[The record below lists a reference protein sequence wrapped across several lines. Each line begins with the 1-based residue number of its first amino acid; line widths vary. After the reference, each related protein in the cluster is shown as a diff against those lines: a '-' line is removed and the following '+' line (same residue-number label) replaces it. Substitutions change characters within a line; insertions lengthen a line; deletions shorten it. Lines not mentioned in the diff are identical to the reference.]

1 MVKLKIFF
9 MVVPSQGVSTGR
21 QGKTQNRNRHQAKC
35 GKIQFESPRSVK
47 LYHLRRLAMR
57 LSARFITVFLLCT
70 AFISTLQAR
79 VVRVEIA
86 SRTDIENGKPFGAAG
101 AYEKITGRVYFA
113 VDPGNLHNRQ
123 IVDLEKAP
131 RNAKGEVEF
140 SADLYLLKPK
150 EMARGNQ
157 AVLFEVSNRG
167 GRGIL
172 SLVNG
177 REGEYGDGFLMRQ
190 GYAIAWV
197 GWEFDLS
204 STGEH
209 LRLSAP
215 VAHDAGDKE
224 IHGLVRSDFTPSQKH
239 DDWPLGHILLG
250 PDGGNSYAV
259 DDPQSP
265 ANVMT
270 VRDTPTEAR
279 TKVPR
284 SDWSFARVVDGKLTP
299 DPHFVHLNTGFVPG
313 KIYEVVYSS
322 KNPAVVGV
330 GLAAVRDFLSYLKY
344 DPQATAPVKRA
355 YAVGISQSGRFLRH
369 FIYQDFNA
377 DEKGRQVMDGVI
389 AHVAGAGRGSFNH
402 RFAQPSRD
410 AQPMSSLFFPTDLFP
425 FTDLPEEDR
434 LTASAGLL
442 DAATRS
448 HTVPKIF
455 YTNTSYE
462 YWGRA
467 ASLIHTTAD
476 GQKDAATAPNTRI
489 YFLAG
494 LEHFTVPFPPEKS
507 VGGNPDYTA
516 QQKANP
522 NPIQWYW
529 RALITDMNAWVRDGK
544 EPPPSTYPKIAEST
558 LVPLDK
564 YKFPKIPGVNTPHE
578 ISLAYHLDFAVE
590 VFGPPPEKDGPSNQP
605 QIAWINVEPPQVGA
619 PFGVLVPQSDPDGND
634 LGGVR
639 LPELQVPLVTYTG
652 WNLRDPS
659 IGAPEQRVSFL
670 GSWIPLAKTA
680 EERKKSGDPR
690 PSVAERYSSQK
701 EYMSKFEQA
710 AKKLVEQRFLLQED
724 LPAILE
730 RGRLEWRTIVGE

>member
-1 MVKLKIFF
+1 
-9 MVVPSQGVSTGR
+9 
-21 QGKTQNRNRHQAKC
+21 
-35 GKIQFESPRSVK
+35 
-47 LYHLRRLAMR
+47 MR
-57 LSARFITVFLLCT
+57 LRVRVVGFLLLA
-70 AFISTLQAR
+70 AFAVSLVQAR
-79 VVRVEIA
+79 VVRVEIT
-86 SRTDIENGKPFGAAG
+86 SRTDIQEAKPFGNAG
-101 AYEKITGRVYFA
+101 AYEKIIGRVYFA
-113 VDPGNLHNRQ
+113 VDPANLHNRQ
-123 IVDLEKAP
+123 IVDLDKAP
-131 RNAKGEVEF
+131 RNAHGEVEF

-150 EMARGNQ
+150 EMAKGNQ

-177 REGEYGDGFLMRQ
+177 REGEFGDGFLMRQ
-190 GYAIAWV
+190 GYTIAWV

-204 STGEH
+204 SQGEH

-215 VAHDAGDKE
+215 IAHDPGGKE
-224 IHGLVRSDFTPSQKH
+224 IHGLVRTDFTPAEKR
-239 DDWPLGHILLG
+239 DDMPLGHILLG
-250 PDGGNSYAV
+250 PDGGNSYPV
-259 DDPQSP
+259 DDPESKQ
-265 ANVMT
+265 NVLT
-270 VRDTPTEAR
+270 VRDTPTGQR
-279 TKVPR
+279 QVIPR
-284 SDWSFARVVDGKLTP
+284 SDWSFAHVVDGKLTA
-299 DPHFVHLNTGFVPG
+299 DPHYFHLNSGFVPG
-313 KIYEVVYSS
+313 KIYELVYTA

-330 GLAAVRDFLSYLKY
+330 GLAAVRDFLSYLKH

-369 FIYQDFNA
+369 FLYEDFNA
-377 DEKGRQVMDGVI
+377 DEQGRQVMDGVI

-410 AQPMSSLFFPTDLFP
+410 AQPMSSLFYPTDLFP
-425 FTDLPEEDR
+425 FTDLLEEDPA
-434 LTASAGLL
+434 TDAKGGLL
-442 DAATRS
+442 DASTKS
-448 HTVPKIF
+448 KTVPKIF

-467 ASLIHTTAD
+467 ASLIHTSAD
-476 GQKDAATAPNTRI
+476 GKTEVPQAANTRI

-494 LEHFTVPFPPEKS
+494 LEHFTVPFPPENR
-507 VGGNPDYTA
+507 VRGNPDYTS

-529 RALITDMNAWVRDGK
+529 RALITDMDQWVKNAK
-544 EPPPSTYPKIAEST
+544 QPPASTYPKIADKT
-558 LVPLDK
+558 LVLLAQWR
-564 YKFPKIPGVNTPHE
+564 FPKIPGVNTPHE
-578 ISLAYHLDFAVE
+578 VSLAFHIEREAQFVNIK
-590 VFGPPPEKDGPSNQP
+590 FGSDGKGIPGP
-605 QIAWINVEPPQVGA
+605 KETVVLEPPRIGD
-619 PFGVLVPQSDPDGND
+619 PFGVLVPQSDADGND

-639 LPELQVPLVTYTG
+639 LPELQVPLATYTG

-690 PSVAERYSSQK
+690 LSIAERYASEE

-710 AKKLVEQRFLLQED
+710 AKKLIEQRFLLQED

-730 RGRLEWRTIVGE
+730 RGRLEWKTIAAQ

>member
-1 MVKLKIFF
+1 
-9 MVVPSQGVSTGR
+9 
-21 QGKTQNRNRHQAKC
+21 
-35 GKIQFESPRSVK
+35 
-47 LYHLRRLAMR
+47 MR
-57 LSARFITVFLLCT
+57 LRARVIWFLLMS
-70 AFISTLQAR
+70 AILVSLAQAR
-79 VVRVEIA
+79 VVRVEIS
-86 SRTDIENGKPFGAAG
+86 SRADVAEGKPFGNAG
-101 AYEKITGRVYFA
+101 AYEKIVGRVYFA
-113 VDPGNLHNRQ
+113 VDPANLHNRQ
-123 IVDLEKAP
+123 IVDLDKAP
-131 RNAKGEVEF
+131 RNAHGEVEF

-150 EMARGNQ
+150 DMAKGNQ

-177 REGEYGDGFLMRQ
+177 RDGEYGDGFLMRQ
-190 GYAIAWV
+190 GYTVAWV

-204 STGEH
+204 SQGER

-215 VAHDAGDKE
+215 IAQDPGGKE
-224 IHGLVRSDFTPSQKH
+224 IHGLVRTDFTPAEKR
-239 DDWPLGHILLG
+239 DDMPLGHILLG
-250 PDGGNSYAV
+250 PDGGNSYPV
-259 DDPQSP
+259 DDP
-265 ANVMT
+265 ANQKNVLT
-270 VRDTPTEAR
+270 ARDTPTGNR
-279 TKVPR
+279 TTIPR
-284 SDWSFARVVDGKLTP
+284 SEWSFAHVADGQLKA
-299 DPHFVHLNTGFVPG
+299 DPHYVHLNNGFVPG
-313 KIYEVVYSS
+313 KIYELVYTA

-377 DEKGRQVMDGVI
+377 DEHGRQVMDGVI

-425 FTDLPEEDR
+425 FTDLTESDPETGEK
-434 LTASAGLL
+434 ASLL
-442 DAATRS
+442 DAATKS
-448 HTVPKIF
+448 KTVPKIF

-467 ASLIHTTAD
+467 ASLIHTSAD
-476 GQKDAATAPNTRI
+476 GKTDAPLAPNTRI

-494 LEHFTVPFPPEKS
+494 LEHFTVPFPPENR

-529 RALITDMNAWVRDGK
+529 RALITDMDQWVKEGK
-544 EPPPSTYPKIAEST
+544 QPPASTYPKIADKT
-558 LVPLDK
+558 LVSLARWT
-564 YKFPKIPGVNTPHE
+564 FPKIPGVNTPHE
-578 ISLAYHLDFAVE
+578 VSLAYGLDF
-590 VFGPPPEKDGPSNQP
+590 GPQWKQGF
-605 QIAWINVEPPQVGA
+605 ITIEPARVGN
-619 PFGVLVPQSDPDGND
+619 PFGVLVPQSDADGND

-639 LPELQVPLVTYTG
+639 LPELQVPLATYTG

-690 PSVAERYSSQK
+690 PSIAERYSSQE
-701 EYMSKFEQA
+701 EYMGKFEQA
-710 AKKLVEQRFLLQED
+710 AKKLIEQRFLLQED

-730 RGRLEWRTIVGE
+730 RGKLEWKIVGE

>member
-1 MVKLKIFF
+1 
-9 MVVPSQGVSTGR
+9 
-21 QGKTQNRNRHQAKC
+21 
-35 GKIQFESPRSVK
+35 
-47 LYHLRRLAMR
+47 MR
-57 LSARFITVFLLCT
+57 LSARFMTVLLLCT
-70 AFISTLQAR
+70 AFIATLQAR
-79 VVRVEIA
+79 VVRVEIT
-86 SRTDIENGKPFGAAG
+86 SRTDIDNGKPFGTAG
-101 AYEKITGRVYFA
+101 AYEKITGRVHFA
-113 VDPGNLHNRQ
+113 VDPANLHNKQ
-123 IVDLEKAP
+123 IVDLDKAP
-131 RNAKGEVEF
+131 RNVHGEVEF

-150 EMARGNQ
+150 DMAKGNQ

-177 REGEYGDGFLMRQ
+177 RESEYGDGFLMRH
-190 GYAIAWV
+190 GFTIAWV

-204 STGEH
+204 SQGER

-215 VAHDAGDKE
+215 VAHDAGGKE
-224 IHGLVRSDFTPSQKH
+224 IHGLVRGDFTPSQKR

-265 ANVMT
+265 ANLLT
-270 VRDTPTEAR
+270 VRDTPTATR
-279 TKVPR
+279 TSIPR
-284 SDWSFARVVDGKLTP
+284 KDWSFAHVVDGKLTP
-299 DPHFVHLNTGFVPG
+299 DPHFIHLNSGFVPG

-344 DPQATAPVKRA
+344 DPHATAPVKRV

-369 FIYQDFNA
+369 FLYQDFNA
-377 DEKGRQVMDGVI
+377 DEKGRPVMDGI
-389 AHVAGAGRGSFNH
+389 ISHVAGAGRGSFNH

-425 FTDLPEEDR
+425 FTDLPEEDPE
-434 LTASAGLL
+434 TDAKAGLL
-442 DAATRS
+442 DPASKS

-462 YWGRA
+462 YWGRS

-476 GQKDAATAPNTRI
+476 GKKDAPPAQNTRI

-494 LEHFTVPFPPEKS
+494 LEHFTVPFPPEDD
-507 VGGNPDYTA
+507 VGRNPDYTA

-529 RALITDMNAWVRDGK
+529 RALIADMDQWVKNRK
-544 EPPPSTYPKIAEST
+544 EPPPSTYPKIAEKT
-558 LVPLDK
+558 LVPLTEW
-564 YKFPKIPGVNTPHE
+564 KFPKIPQVNTPHE
-578 ISLAYHLDFAVE
+578 VSLAYHLDFGV
-590 VFGPPPEKDGPSNQP
+590 QP
-605 QIAWINVEPPQVGA
+605 KGTPVGTVQVVTVEPPQVGT
-619 PFGVLVPQSDPDGND
+619 PFAVLVPQSDRDGND

-639 LPELQVPLVTYTG
+639 LPELQAPLATYTG
-652 WNLRDPS
+652 WNLRDTS

-670 GSWIPLAKTA
+670 GSWIPLAKTP

-690 PSVAERYSSQK
+690 PSIAERYASRE

-710 AKKLVEQRFLLQED
+710 AKKLIEQRFLLQED

-730 RGRLEWRTIVGE
+730 RGKLEWKTIAEE

>member
-1 MVKLKIFF
+1 MDIPK
-9 MVVPSQGVSTGR
+9 
-21 QGKTQNRNRHQAKC
+21 
-35 GKIQFESPRSVK
+35 
-47 LYHLRRLAMR
+47 
-57 LSARFITVFLLCT
+57 RFIIVLLFLT
-70 AFISTLQAR
+70 MFSAASPAR
-79 VVRVEIA
+79 VVRVEIT
-86 SRTDIENGKPFGAAG
+86 SRSDIQDGKPFGNVG
-101 AYEKITGRVYFA
+101 PYEKILGRVYFA
-113 VDPGNLHNRQ
+113 VDPANLHNRQ
-123 IVDLEKAP
+123 IVDLDKAP
-131 RNAKGEVEF
+131 RNAQGEVEF

-150 EMARGNQ
+150 DMAKGNGS
-157 AVLFEVSNRG
+157 VLFEVSNRG

-177 REGEYGDGFLMRQ
+177 RNGESGDGFLMRQ
-190 GYAIAWV
+190 GYTIAWV

-204 STGEH
+204 SQGDH

-215 VAHDAGDKE
+215 IAHDPGGKE
-224 IHGLVRSDFTPSQKH
+224 IHGLVRGDFTPSEKRN
-239 DDWPLGHILLG
+239 DWPLGHILLG
-250 PDGGNSYAV
+250 PDGGSSYPV
-259 DDPQSP
+259 DDPQSS
-265 ANVMT
+265 ANVLT
-270 VRDTPTEAR
+270 VRDTPTDAR
-279 TKVPR
+279 TKIPR
-284 SDWSFARVVDGKLTP
+284 SDWSFAHIVAGKLTP
-299 DPHFVHLNTGFVPG
+299 DPHFIHLNTGFIPG

-402 RFAQPSRD
+402 PFAQPSRD

-434 LTASAGLL
+434 LNASAGLL

-467 ASLIHTTAD
+467 ASLIHTSAD
-476 GQKDAATAPNTRI
+476 GKTDAPLAPNTRI

-494 LEHFTVPFPPEKS
+494 LEHFTVPFPPDKD

-529 RALITDMNAWVRDGK
+529 RALITDMNDWVKDGK

-578 ISLAYHLDFAVE
+578 VSLAYHLDFALE
-590 VFGPPPEKDGPSNQP
+590 VFGPPPGKEGDSKQP
-605 QIAWINVEPPQVGA
+605 QIAWINVELPQVGQ
-619 PFGVLVPQSDPDGND
+619 PFGVLVPQSDADGND

-639 LPELQVPLVTYTG
+639 LPELQVLLATYTG

-670 GSWIPLAKTA
+670 GSWIPLSKTA
-680 EERKKSGDPR
+680 EDRKKAGDPR
-690 PSVAERYSSQK
+690 PSIAERYASQAD
-701 EYMSKFEQA
+701 YMSKFEQA
-710 AKKLVEQRFLLQED
+710 AKKLIEQRFLLQED

-730 RGRLEWRTIVGE
+730 RGKLEWKTIAGE

>member
-1 MVKLKIFF
+1 
-9 MVVPSQGVSTGR
+9 
-21 QGKTQNRNRHQAKC
+21 
-35 GKIQFESPRSVK
+35 
-47 LYHLRRLAMR
+47 MR
-57 LSARFITVFLLCT
+57 LRARVIRFLLMS
-70 AFISTLQAR
+70 AILVPLAQAR
-79 VVRVEIA
+79 VVRVEIT
-86 SRTDIENGKPFGAAG
+86 SRADIQDGKPFGNSG
-101 AYEKITGRVYFA
+101 PYEKILGRVYFA
-113 VDPGNLHNRQ
+113 VDPANLHNRQ
-123 IVDLEKAP
+123 IVDLDKAP
-131 RNAKGEVEF
+131 RNAHGEVEF

-150 EMARGNQ
+150 DMAKGNQ
-157 AVLFEVSNRG
+157 SVLFEVSNRG

-177 REGEYGDGFLMRQ
+177 RDGEFGDGFLMRQ
-190 GYAIAWV
+190 GYTIAWV

-204 STGEH
+204 SQGER

-215 VAHDAGDKE
+215 IAHGPGGKE
-224 IHGLVRSDFTPSQKH
+224 IHGLVRGDFTPAEKR

-259 DDPQSP
+259 DDPVSA
-265 ANVMT
+265 ANVLT
-270 VRDTPTEAR
+270 VRDTPTGAR
-279 TKVPR
+279 TKIPR
-284 SDWSFARVVDGKLTP
+284 SDWSFAHVVDGKLTS
-299 DPHFVHLNTGFVPG
+299 DPHFINLTGGFTPG
-313 KIYEVVYSS
+313 RIYEVVYTA

-344 DPQATAPVKRA
+344 DPRATAPVKRV

-425 FTDLPEEDR
+425 FTDLAEEDPS
-434 LTASAGLL
+434 THATAGLL
-442 DAATRS
+442 DAASKS
-448 HTVPKIF
+448 HSIPKVF

-462 YWGRA
+462 YWGRS
-467 ASLIHTTAD
+467 ASLIHTTPD
-476 GQKDAATAPNTRI
+476 GKEDAPMAQNTRV

-494 LEHFTVPFPPEKS
+494 LEHFTVPFPPENR

-529 RALITDMNAWVRDGK
+529 RALITDMDQWVKDGK
-544 EPPPSTYPKIAEST
+544 EPPPSTYPKIAEKT
-558 LVPLDK
+558 LVPLREW
-564 YKFPKIPGVNTPHE
+564 KFPKIPGVNTPHE
-578 ISLAYHLDFAVE
+578 MSLAYRLDF
-590 VFGPPPEKDGPSNQP
+590 GPQWKQGIVAID
-605 QIAWINVEPPQVGA
+605 PPQVGN
-619 PFGVLVPQSDPDGND
+619 PFSVLVPQSDADGND

-639 LPELQVPLVTYTG
+639 LPELQVPLATYTG

-659 IGAPEQRVSFL
+659 IGAPDQRVSFL

-680 EERKKSGDPR
+680 GERRKSGDPR
-690 PSVAERYSSQK
+690 LSIAERCRSQD
-701 EYMSKFEQA
+701 EYMGKFEQVT
-710 AKKLVEQRFLLQED
+710 KKLIEQRFLLQED

-730 RGRLEWRTIVGE
+730 RGKLEWKTIAAQ